1 MKIGK
6 ESLAGMVVSL
16 GGFTLIAG
24 LLLGLIHNITLEP
37 IEEAARRSEVEAI
50 ESVVPEFTNDP
61 SASAVEV
68 DVDGVPMMVYP
79 AMNGGNLV
87 GAAVKSYSDEGFSGR
102 IDVMFGFDAEG
113 RVTGYAVLSHA
124 ETPGLG
130 AKMDTW
136 FRSEEGNRSVLG
148 LDPSRRKAF
157 VAKDGGDVDGI
168 TAATI
173 TSRAFL
179 GALRRAAD
187 AFAIYKDSKQ

>member
-16 GGFTLIAG
+16 GGFTMIAG
-24 LLLGLIHNITLEP
+24 LLLGLIRNITLEP

-79 AMNGGNLV
+79 AMNGETLV

-157 VAKDGGDVDGI
+157 VTKDGGEVDGI

-187 AFAIYKDSKQ
+187 AYAIYKDSKQ

>member
-68 DVDGVPMMVYP
+68 DVEGVPMVVYP
-79 AMNGGNLV
+79 AMNGDNLV

-113 RVTGYAVLSHA
+113 CVTGYAVLSHA

-136 FRSEEGNRSVLG
+136 FRSEEGSRSVLG
-148 LDPSRRKAF
+148 IDPSRQKAF
-157 VAKDGGDVDGI
+157 VAKDGGEVDGI

>member
-16 GGFTLIAG
+16 GGFTMIAG

-79 AMNGGNLV
+79 AMNGETLV

-157 VAKDGGDVDGI
+157 VTKDGGEVDGI

-187 AFAIYKDSKQ
+187 AYAIYKDSKQ